1 MEHPF
6 ALGSGVRDTMAT
18 ASTSGPE
25 IYVNQTPRVDEKLPP
40 DAADRASMKPSQGAT
55 APSNPESSG
64 LGALF
69 LRGLGWIGAARTV
82 SAVGGVLRYIIFARL
97 LRPFDFGVFGA
108 ASIAG
113 SLLFALTDLNLAAAL
128 VPQIHQV
135 DEYLDTIWTTALAR
149 GVLASL
155 ILAAAAKPLARFF
168 QIGDLDIVFLLFALY
183 PMVCAL
189 SSPASGSRILR
200 DLKFRT
206 SLVLNCV
213 ELGAGFIFGLGAIL
227 FWHDWRGL
235 IVSAYAAQISRSA
248 LTFYYYPYR
257 PHLVFDYQRA
267 RRLFEFG
274 GWVTVRR
281 IADFAAR
288 KVDGVAVG
296 HFLGPQVL
304 GEYQFAFRVGE
315 LPTFEVAYS
324 IGLVLFPLV
333 SRLDRFRFARLL
345 LPTSVLVAASGIF
358 YAAVIYKWG
367 ASILQLTVGAK
378 WLGAL
383 PPLYL
388 LCVAGIFAGL
398 LAVGGFCLDGLNEP
412 ASSFKISLLSAVVL
426 AALVVPLT
434 LMFGVKGTA
443 AAVIAS
449 AVLPLPLMLK
459 LMRSARERME

>member
-1 MEHPF
+1 
-6 ALGSGVRDTMAT
+6 MAT
-18 ASTSGPE
+18 APTSGPE
-25 IYVNQTPRVDEKLPP
+25 IYVEKTPRSGNALPP
-40 DAADRASMKPSQGAT
+40 DAADRASTKPNQEDDAAT
-55 APSNPESSG
+55 PSLPVSAG

-69 LRGLGWIGAARTV
+69 LRGLGWVGAARTV
-82 SAVGGVLRYIIFARL
+82 TAVGGVLRYIVFARL

-108 ASIAG
+108 ASVAG
-113 SLLFALTDLNLAAAL
+113 SLLLALTDLNLPAAL
-128 VPQIHQV
+128 VPQTHQV
-135 DEYLDTIWTTALAR
+135 DEYLDTIWTTAVAR

-168 QIGDLDIVFLLFALY
+168 QIGDLHIVFLLFALY
-183 PMVCAL
+183 PMVSIL
-189 SSPASGSRILR
+189 TSPGAGSRILR

-235 IVSAYAAQISRSA
+235 IVSAYAAQISRTA

-257 PHLVFDYQRA
+257 PRMVFDYQRA

-274 GWVTVRR
+274 GWVSVRR

-288 KVDGVAVG
+288 KVDSVAVG

-315 LPTFEVAYS
+315 LPTFEVAYA

-333 SRLDRFRFARLL
+333 SRLDRARFARLV
-345 LPTSVLVAASGIF
+345 LPTSAFVAASGIV
-358 YAAVIYKWG
+358 YAVVMYKWG
-367 ASILQLTVGAK
+367 APILRLTVGAK

-383 PPLYL
+383 APLYL
-388 LCVAGIFAGL
+388 LCLAGIFLGL
-398 LAVGGFCLDGLNEP
+398 LAVGCYCLDGLNEP
-412 ASSFKISLLSAVVL
+412 ASSFKISLLGAVVL
-426 AALVVPLT
+426 AVLVVPLT
-434 LMFGVKGTA
+434 MMFGVKGTA
-443 AAVIAS
+443 AAVVAS
-449 AVLPLPLMLK
+449 AVLPMPLMLK
-459 LMRSARERME
+459 LMGNAREKLE

>member
-1 MEHPF
+1 M
-6 ALGSGVRDTMAT
+6 TT
-18 ASTSGPE
+18 APTSGHDS
-25 IYVNQTPRVDEKLPP
+25 YVEKTPRRD
-40 DAADRASMKPSQGAT
+40 DAISIDAGDRASTKLTQEDDAA
-55 APSNPESSG
+55 APSRLVSAG

-69 LRGLGWIGAARTV
+69 LRALGWVGAARTV
-82 SAVGGVLRYIIFARL
+82 TAVGGVLRYIVFARL

-108 ASIAG
+108 ASVAG

-135 DEYLDTIWTTALAR
+135 DEYLDTIWTTAVAR
-149 GVLASL
+149 GVLVSL
-155 ILAAAAKPLARFF
+155 AMAAMAKPLARFF
-168 QIGDLDIVFLLFALY
+168 QIGDLHIVFLLFALY

-189 SSPASGSRILR
+189 SSPAAGSRILR

-227 FWHDWRGL
+227 FWHDWHGL
-235 IVSAYAAQISRSA
+235 IVSAYAAQISRTA
-248 LTFYYYPYR
+248 LTFYYYPYHPR
-257 PHLVFDYQRA
+257 LVFDYQRA
-267 RRLFEFG
+267 RRLFDFG

-281 IADFAAR
+281 LADFAAR
-288 KVDGVAVG
+288 KVDSVAVG

-324 IGLVLFPLV
+324 MGLVLFPLV
-333 SRLDRFRFARLL
+333 SRLDRARFARLV
-345 LPTSVLVAASGIF
+345 LPTNLLVAASGIL
-358 YAAVIYKWG
+358 YAAVLYKWG
-367 ASILQLTVGAK
+367 APILDFTVGSK

-388 LCVAGIFAGL
+388 LSVAGIFGGL
-398 LAVGGFCLDGLNEP
+398 LAVGGFCFDGLNEP
-412 ASSFKISLLSAVVL
+412 KSSFKISLLSALILTV
-426 AALVVPLT
+426 LVVPLT
-434 LMFGVKGTA
+434 LTFGVKGTA
-443 AAVIAS
+443 AAVVAS
-449 AVLPLPLMLK
+449 AVLPMPLLQK